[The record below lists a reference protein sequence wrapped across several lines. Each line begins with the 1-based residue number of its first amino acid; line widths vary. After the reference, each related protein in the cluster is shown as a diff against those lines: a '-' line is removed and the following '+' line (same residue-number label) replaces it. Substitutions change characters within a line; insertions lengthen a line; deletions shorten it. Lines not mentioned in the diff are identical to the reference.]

1 MRLLLVAIAV
11 LCATV
16 GFATAALAQD
26 EKLPVGE
33 FLVVPPSGPVGTV
46 VTVSGDFDREITRVR
61 FSCVYSDTY
70 DVGYDV
76 AHTPA
81 EPSPSFTFEYNI
93 PAELGLRQPKTSV
106 VTRAP
111 LIGKCAFLAEA
122 GHKLLRAS
130 VPFTVTESA
139 LPSTGFAPRLHSAG
153 SAPTAVVMLAAGGI
167 VVLLLGWWCSRR
179 TFTQP

>member
-1 MRLLLVAIAV
+1 MRLLLVAIAA
-11 LCATV
+11 LCAL
-16 GFATAALAQD
+16 ATGAQVAAQ
-26 EKLPVGE
+26 ELPVGE

-81 EPSPSFTFEYNI
+81 APSPSFTFEYNI

-111 LIGKCAFLAEA
+111 LIGKCVFLAEA

-153 SAPTAVVMLAAGGI
+153 RASTAVVMLAAGGV
-167 VVLLLGWWCSRR
+167 VVLLLGWWYSRR